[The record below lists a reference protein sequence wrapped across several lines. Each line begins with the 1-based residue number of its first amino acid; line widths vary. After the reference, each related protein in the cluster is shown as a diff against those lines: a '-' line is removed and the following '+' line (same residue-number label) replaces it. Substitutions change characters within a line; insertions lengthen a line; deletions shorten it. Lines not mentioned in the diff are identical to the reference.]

1 MLSVGVFLALHASTS
16 AGSTWHTRQAVL
28 YRYESSCVHAPVSQA
43 VVGSFDVMTNANNA
57 AGRLF
62 SINSNSNSNDD
73 DVSRMILPEEVVSTP
88 RPEHCLADADLP
100 NMWDWRNVTIA
111 RGAPVSCNALDV
123 NSSRTLYIYI
133 SNLHDT
139 RGSSAPAVTSHAC
152 SLLLSPTN
160 IQQLLIFPSFHPFLS
175 SFFQMQRQLISPP
188 ASGTSF
194 FHSGAAHAGSVCVV
208 TARVT
213 TAAYP
218 ARHLYFRIYSR

>member
-73 DVSRMILPEEVVSTP
+73 EVSRMILPEEVVSTP

-133 SNLHDT
+133 ND
-139 RGSSAPAVTSHAC
+139 RISAAISTIHEEARH
-152 SLLLSPTN
+152 
-160 IQQLLIFPSFHPFLS
+160 QQCRPMRAHYFPSFHPFLS
-175 SFFQMQRQLISPP
+175 SFFQIQRQLISPP

>member
-73 DVSRMILPEEVVSTP
+73 EVSRMILPEEVVSTP

-111 RGAPVSCNALDV
+111 RGAPAIDFTTRIRNQFLPFWCGSCWAHAATAVLGSRWRIHGAGAVDFSVQYFV
-123 NSSRTLYIYI
+123 NCASEPFPGRGNTGCRGC
-133 SNLHDT
+133 NG
-139 RGSSAPAVTSHAC
+139 GSSY
-152 SLLLSPTN
+152 
-160 IQQLLIFPSFHPFLS
+160 
-175 SFFQMQRQLISPP
+175 
-188 ASGTSF
+188 
-194 FHSGAAHAGSVCVV
+194 GA
-208 TARVT
+208 
-213 TAAYP
+213 Y
-218 ARHLYFRIYSR
+218 

>member
-123 NSSRTLYIYI
+123 NSSTTLYIYI
-133 SNLHDT
+133 NDRISAAISTIHEEARHQQCRPMRAHYCFIPSVSLFLLPNAKAIDFTT
-139 RGSSAPAVTSHAC
+139 RIRNQFLPFWCGSCWV
-152 SLLLSPTN
+152 
-160 IQQLLIFPSFHPFLS
+160 
-175 SFFQMQRQLISPP
+175 
-188 ASGTSF
+188 
-194 FHSGAAHAGSVCVV
+194 SVCC
-208 TARVT
+208 
-213 TAAYP
+213 
-218 ARHLYFRIYSR
+218 YSTRNHRCIPCTPLVFQNLLKMILCS

>member
-1 MLSVGVFLALHASTS
+1 MGVFLALHASTS

-57 AGRLF
+57 A
-62 SINSNSNSNDD
+62 NSNDD
-73 DVSRMILPEEVVSTP
+73 EVSRMILPEEVVSTP

-133 SNLHDT
+133 NDRISAADT
-139 RGSSAPAVTSHAC
+139 RGSSAPAVSSHAC
-152 SLLLSPTN
+152 SSLHSIRFSL
-160 IQQLLIFPSFHPFLS
+160 PSS
-175 SFFQMQRQLISPP
+175 KCK
-188 ASGTSF
+188 GN
-194 FHSGAAHAGSVCVV
+194 
-208 TARVT
+208 
-213 TAAYP
+213 
-218 ARHLYFRIYSR
+218 